1 MNFTPWISITNIKP
15 FFEIL
20 ILWIVYYR
28 IFVFFEGTRSFQVL
42 TGIIYII
49 GAFLISQVLGFE
61 TLNWLLTKLFGISI
75 IAILIIFQQ
84 ELRHGLARLGQQH
97 LFNVGLEESEIVE
110 VIEEITAGVFKM
122 AQNGVGCIMAIERE
136 TKLKTFIESGLE
148 LDAKVSSEMLTTI
161 FSPQSP
167 MHDGG
172 IVIRGDRILASA
184 CLFPLSDNP
193 NFSKVVG
200 TRHRAALGLS
210 ENTDAVIILISE
222 ETTEISIAVDGK
234 FIRIETR
241 EKLIAMLKTLL
252 VKANKKRK

>member
-1 MNFTPWISITNIKP
+1 MSLLSWINFKAI
-15 FFEIL
+15 FEIL
-20 ILWIVYYR
+20 ILWFVYYR

-61 TLNWLLTKLFGISI
+61 ILNWLLTKLFGISI

-97 LFNVGLEESEIVE
+97 LFNVSLEESEIVA
-110 VIEEITAGVFKM
+110 VIEEISAGVFKM
-122 AQNGVGCIMAIERE
+122 AQSGVGCIIAVERE
-136 TKLKTFIESGLE
+136 TKLKTYIESGLE
-148 LDAKVSSEMLTTI
+148 LDSKVSAEMLTAI
-161 FSPQSP
+161 FTPQSP

-172 IVIRGDRILASA
+172 VIVRGDRILASA

-193 NFSKVVG
+193 TFSKVTG

-210 ENTDAVIILISE
+210 ENTDAVVILVSE
-222 ETTEISIAVDGK
+222 ETTEVSVAVNGK
-234 FIRIETR
+234 FVKVETR
-241 EKLIAMLKTLL
+241 EKLIEILTALL
-252 VKANKKRK
+252 VKQVVKKKK